1 MTADAIA
8 DTLADCTGDRPTVHP
23 DTPRPTDMDSLDSL
37 ERRIAAAPAVATTQK
52 LIGQM
57 NVLRNHLDKL
67 RARLDKDRRAEMD
80 DCYEDLSVTQLAISR
95 IRKRLD
101 ALALARGK
109 AA

>member
-23 DTPRPTDMDSLDSL
+23 DTPRPTDMDSL
-37 ERRIAAAPAVATTQK
+37 ERRIAAAPAVATAQK
-52 LIGQM
+52 LVGM
-57 NVLRNHLDKL
+57 LTVLHNHLDKL